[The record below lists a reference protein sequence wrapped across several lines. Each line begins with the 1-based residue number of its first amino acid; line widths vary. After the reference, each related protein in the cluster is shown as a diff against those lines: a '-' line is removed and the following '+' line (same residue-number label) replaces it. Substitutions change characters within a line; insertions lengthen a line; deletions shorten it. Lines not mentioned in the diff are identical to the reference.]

1 MSISNFIYKGEEITM
16 EFRQLETFVYVAKM
30 KSFSKAAEKMFIT
43 QPTVSNHIQNLERE
57 LDTILINRMGRSIE
71 LTEAGQLLYDY
82 ALDIINSFDLARY
95 KLGEYSGKIKGNID
109 IVSSSLPRKSI
120 LPNILNDFLKLY
132 PEITFNIS
140 YNDTHDVLSK
150 VQSGNLDFGLVGNK
164 LKCDSLIYVDI
175 LDDELLLITPKNIDL
190 KVDSDGFLPL
200 NSLLNLDFIQREE
213 GSGTKDLVLK
223 ALSEKKINK
232 LNVKS
237 IANDTETIKEL
248 VALGLGCSF
257 VSKWE
262 LEDEY
267 RLDRLNF
274 FKIRELDLT
283 RKFYF
288 VYNRKVTP
296 SPLSRAFKD
305 FIEDYN

>member
-1 MSISNFIYKGEEITM
+1 M

-71 LTEAGQLLYDY
+71 LTEAGELLFKYS
-82 ALDIINSFDLARY
+82 LDIINSFDLARY

-109 IVSSSLPRKSI
+109 IVSSSLPRKCI
-120 LPNILNDFLKLY
+120 IPNILSGFLKLY
-132 PEITFNIS
+132 PDITFNIS
-140 YNDTHDVLSK
+140 YNDGDDVISK
-150 VQSGNLDFGLVGNK
+150 IQSGNLDFGLVGQK
-164 LKCDSLIYVDI
+164 VKCDSLIYVDI
-175 LDDELLLITPKNIDL
+175 LEDELFLIAPKNIDL
-190 KVDSDGFLPL
+190 ELDSDGLLPL
-200 NSLLNLDFIQREE
+200 SSLENLDFIQREE
-213 GSGTKDLVLK
+213 GSGTKALVLK
-223 ALSEKKINK
+223 VLSEKKFEK
-232 LNVKS
+232 LKVK
-237 IANDTETIKEL
+237 AVTNDTETIKEL

-267 RLDRLNF
+267 TLDRL
-274 FKIRELDLT
+274 KILKVKELDLT

-288 VYNRKVTP
+288 VYNKKASP
-296 SPLSRAFKD
+296 SPLSSAFKS
-305 FIEDYN
+305 FIENYN